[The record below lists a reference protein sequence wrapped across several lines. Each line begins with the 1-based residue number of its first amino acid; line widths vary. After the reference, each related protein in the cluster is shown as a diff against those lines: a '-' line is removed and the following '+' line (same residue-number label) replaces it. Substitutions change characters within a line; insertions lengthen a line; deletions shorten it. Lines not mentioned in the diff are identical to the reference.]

1 MYCFHFDIE
10 IDEDWAKYEYE
21 LPNGEKVSGNLAI
34 KGRIDLVTQRED
46 GIIEVVAFDENENKN
61 FEIFLFD
68 DDLDGNADRA
78 EIDEDDNGTADIMA
92 YDKDQDG
99 EWDKYEKIS

>member
-1 MYCFHFDIE
+1 M
-10 IDEDWAKYEYE
+10 
-21 LPNGEKVSGNLAI
+21 
-34 KGRIDLVTQRED
+34 
-46 GIIEVVAFDENENKN
+46 NEN

-92 YDKDQDG
+92 YDNDQDG
-99 EWDKYEKIS
+99 KWDKYEKIS